1 MVKNVRAFNPNKNIF
16 FTVFIGLLIGFTY
29 DIFRLL
35 RKTFK
40 HPDYL
45 TQIEDF
51 IYWLLSTFIMFYLI
65 LIKNDGELRLF
76 TIIGVFIGVI
86 IYPPPPSF
94 LILKVGLV
102 IINFIK
108 KIIIT
113 ILKIIYTPIKLILK
127 ILKVPLSLLTKFIY
141 KLILPLRKYII
152 KLKVNLRFKL
162 SKASKE
168 IKTIIKKI

>member
-1 MVKNVRAFNPNKNIF
+1 MLELSIQTKIFF

-65 LIKNDGELRLF
+65 LIKKSKNTSAPKQL
-76 TIIGVFIGVI
+76 
-86 IYPPPPSF
+86 
-94 LILKVGLV
+94 
-102 IINFIK
+102 
-108 KIIIT
+108 
-113 ILKIIYTPIKLILK
+113 
-127 ILKVPLSLLTKFIY
+127 
-141 KLILPLRKYII
+141 
-152 KLKVNLRFKL
+152 NL
-162 SKASKE
+162 
-168 IKTIIKKI
+168 